1 MDGIWNSQTCILSS
15 LCGGCTAHQWASRCK
30 IIVQCH
36 CPGQDTFSCINPIN
50 CGEKTWCQFFRGKKW
65 LVLKKIDISISAA
78 CGSKTWKRTGW
89 QMAPLVELILW
100 SWADGALSEALSP
113 VVSWLNL
120 YPGTNGFTDNCLCF
134 HNQLCLRTK
143 WPNNCQH
150 MVIMPNLQRAA
161 IPARINGKHVRSIF
175 LQLDRKVSC
184 VA

>member
-1 MDGIWNSQTCILSS
+1 MPLPR
-15 LCGGCTAHQWASRCK
+15 SRHFLLYK
-30 IIVQCH
+30 SDKLWGKNLV
-36 CPGQDTFSCINPIN
+36 PIFPRQKVV
-50 CGEKTWCQFFRGKKW
+50 GA
-65 LVLKKIDISISAA
+65 KKIYISISAA

-150 MVIMPNLQRAA
+150 MVIMPNLQRAV
-161 IPARINGKHVRSIF
+161 IPARINGKYVRSIF
-175 LQLDRKVSC
+175 LLLDRKVSC

>member
-1 MDGIWNSQTCILSS
+1 MPLPR
-15 LCGGCTAHQWASRCK
+15 SRHFLLYK
-30 IIVQCH
+30 SDKLWGKNLV
-36 CPGQDTFSCINPIN
+36 PIFPRQKVV
-50 CGEKTWCQFFRGKKW
+50 GAKKNWYFHICCLW
-65 LVLKKIDISISAA
+65 L
-78 CGSKTWKRTGW
+78 KTWKRTGW